1 MAKDNAVQAI
11 LTIDDLPGDALGASA
26 RFHAGYVARVQQDAA
41 SGAASVAIVVP
52 PAPVDHTDWRRAA
65 VHDLARAL
73 APVRVNMVA
82 GRAGASLDATLAYLG
97 NAPGVT
103 GHYLRLDGD

>member
-1 MAKDNAVQAI
+1 MSKDSALQVV
-11 LTIDDLPGDALGASA
+11 LTVNDLPGDALGAA
-26 RFHAGYVARVQQDAA
+26 AGFHAGHVARVQHEAA
-41 SGAASVAIVVP
+41 DGAKAVAIVVP
-52 PAPVDHTDWRRAA
+52 PALVDHTDWRRAA

-82 GRAGASLDATLAYLG
+82 GQAGASLDATLAYLG

-103 GHYLRLDGD
+103 GHYLQLDGD

>member
-1 MAKDNAVQAI
+1 MPKDSALQVI
-11 LTIDDLPGDALGASA
+11 LTVDDLPGDALGASA
-26 RFHAGYVARVQQDAA
+26 RFHAGHVARVQQEAV
-41 SGAASVAIVVP
+41 SGAAAVMIVVP

-82 GRAGASLDATLAYLG
+82 GRAGESLEATLAYLG

-103 GHYLRLDGD
+103 GHYLQLDGD

>member
-1 MAKDNAVQAI
+1 MSKDSAVQVV
-11 LTIDDLPGDALGASA
+11 LTVDGLAGDALSA
-26 RFHAGYVARVQQDAA
+26 AAGFHAGHVAQVQKEAAGGADA
-41 SGAASVAIVVP
+41 VAIVVP

-82 GRAGASLDATLAYLG
+82 GRAGASLDETLAYLG

-103 GHYLRLDGD
+103 GHYLQLDGD